1 MTTFKTICAC
11 KYIDQIKINL
21 RISQWSSGNMLIR
34 DKNIM
39 RVGIFV
45 FSRWKS
51 RGVFW
56 YARGINHHVGIWDS
70 HVNLD
75 PRIYCRDDAHHAPA
89 GEPFPLLPRKRFY
102 LGLHAARATRLLSL
116 ILFFFFLSSAI
127 IWNSRASCS
136 AAGSYRSLR
145 PLNIRRRCSLSSS
158 TEITRASNIQHDIG

>member
-1 MTTFKTICAC
+1 
-11 KYIDQIKINL
+11 
-21 RISQWSSGNMLIR
+21 MLIR
-34 DKNIM
+34 DKNRM

-45 FSRWKS
+45 SLAENQEECFD
-51 RGVFW
+51 

-116 ILFFFFLSSAI
+116 ILFFFPLLRDYMELAGIVLCRWLVSISSPAEHPPPMLSFFIHRDHSCIEYSTRHRI
-127 IWNSRASCS
+127 IRDNK
-136 AAGSYRSLR
+136 LK
-145 PLNIRRRCSLSSS
+145 
-158 TEITRASNIQHDIG
+158 T